1 MTNFKVTKS
10 IFYQFLILMLVAVVF
25 ELINKGYVSSTL
37 YNTIENTLFSM
48 VLISP
53 IYFIYNRKIQL
64 LYSVLI
70 YLLFAFFIYFE
81 AVYFYLFETYLS
93 ASSIFVA
100 LDSNNTE
107 ALEFFKFYV
116 DYKVIIFSI
125 LMLIV
130 SVVSVLKFKSILSHF
145 QKVSNG
151 TLVQISIYILT
162 VLMFLKF
169 STLIVYNF
177 PYLMLKSTLEY
188 SIESSKLG
196 SYQTNKLGDFTNVS
210 RPIQQDDEVY
220 VLILGESTT
229 RSHFGLYDY
238 YRSTTPYLELL
249 KEDLER
255 YNDVISPHVYSI
267 ASLTKILTLGN
278 YEDPNQISNGSI
290 IQLANTA
297 NFETSWLSNQRP
309 IGPYES
315 LITKIS
321 LSSNKLKFLATT
333 VAYHNNVLDQ
343 DLLPELDS
351 VLSDNENSK
360 KFIVIHLMGTHLNY
374 VNRFTD
380 SFNQFT
386 DEPQANFKSVENF
399 QKINNYDNAVLY
411 TDYIVSEII
420 KRIKSLNTKSFVVY
434 LSDHGEELFKDYN
447 MAGHN
452 EDIAT
457 KDMFDVPFLLWQSD
471 KYKAQKKLT
480 IDVDR
485 PYMLDDLFHSLAD
498 LLAISAQEVDLSR
511 SLFNQNFKNRKRI
524 ILKSSDYDV
533 YFNSN

>member
-1 MTNFKVTKS
+1 M
-10 IFYQFLILMLVAVVF
+10 
-25 ELINKGYVSSTL
+25 
-37 YNTIENTLFSM
+37 
-48 VLISP
+48 
-53 IYFIYNRKIQL
+53 
-64 LYSVLI
+64 
-70 YLLFAFFIYFE
+70 
-81 AVYFYLFETYLS
+81 
-93 ASSIFVA
+93 
-100 LDSNNTE
+100 
-107 ALEFFKFYV
+107 
-116 DYKVIIFSI
+116 
-125 LMLIV
+125 
-130 SVVSVLKFKSILSHF
+130 
-145 QKVSNG
+145 
-151 TLVQISIYILT
+151 
-162 VLMFLKF
+162 
-169 STLIVYNF
+169 
-177 PYLMLKSTLEY
+177 
-188 SIESSKLG
+188 
-196 SYQTNKLGDFTNVS
+196 
-210 RPIQQDDEVY
+210 
-220 VLILGESTT
+220 
-229 RSHFGLYDY
+229 YDY